1 MKDQNLNKILPI
13 VLKKK
18 LTTDEKRGK
27 ARLIELCNNPNN
39 EGLIILAKITQKEVD
54 QSSP

>member
-27 ARLIELCNNPNN
+27 ARLIELCNNPNK